1 MRRWRVLIAEDDPD
15 VARLH
20 RLLVDH
26 HPAFTAI
33 GVSEAGEQVLRDIAG
48 LRPDLLLLDL
58 ELHGMDGLEVLS
70 WLRRLSYP
78 VEVIAV
84 TAADDR
90 EIVRRM
96 MRLGIVDYL
105 VKPFA
110 PERMRVALA
119 RFSARSA
126 GLPGA
131 TVTQEAVDAVLG
143 AADARR
149 MLPRGLQPDTL
160 DRLRRELEKADG
172 WLSTQELGSRLDVAA
187 VTVRRYL
194 EYLVV
199 NQEAAIRLEGYG
211 SPGRPRKL
219 YRSVGRAD
227 GDEWQA

>member
-1 MRRWRVLIAEDDPD
+1 MPEWRVLIAEDDPD

-20 RLLVDH
+20 RLLIDH
-26 HPAFTAI
+26 HPAFAAI
-33 GVSEAGEQVLRDIAG
+33 GVSEAGEQVLRDVG
-48 LRPDLLLLDL
+48 TLRPDLLLLDL
-58 ELHGMDGLEVLS
+58 ELRGMDGLEVLS
-70 WLRRLSYP
+70 WLRRLSYS

-96 MRLGIVDYL
+96 MRLGVVDYL
-105 VKPFA
+105 VKPFT

-126 GLPGA
+126 GLPSA

-149 MLPRGLQPDTL
+149 LLPRGLQSETL
-160 DRLRRELEKADG
+160 DRLRGELGKADG
-172 WLSTQELGSRLDVAA
+172 WLSTQELAGCVDVAA

-199 NQEAAIRLEGYG
+199 NQEAVIQLDGYG

-219 YRSVGRAD
+219 YRSVAQAD
-227 GDEWQA
+227 GLER

>member
-20 RLLVDH
+20 RLLIER
-26 HPAFTAI
+26 HPAFKAI
-33 GVSEAGEQVLRDIAG
+33 GVAEAGEQVLRDVATQ
-48 LRPDLLLLDL
+48 RPDLVLLDL
-58 ELHGMDGLEVLS
+58 ELRGMDGLEVLS
-70 WLRRLSYP
+70 WMRRLAYD

-105 VKPFA
+105 VKPFT

-119 RFSARSA
+119 RFSERVA
-126 GLPGA
+126 GLPGS
-131 TVTQEAVDAVLG
+131 TVTQAAVDAALG

-149 MLPRGLQPDTL
+149 LLPRGLQADTL
-160 DRLRRELEKADG
+160 DRLRQELAHAGE
-172 WLSTQELGSRLDVAA
+172 WLSTQELGGRVDVAA

-199 NQEAAIRLEGYG
+199 NQEAVTRLDGYG

-219 YRSVGRAD
+219 YRSVSLRAD
-227 GDEWQA
+227 DGA